1 MDFKRKKTKQTRI
14 WIFLLQETNAQLSM
28 MLKEREY
35 EMEAMKE
42 KVSSMTEIL
51 QQSEQVSWGKSR

>member
-1 MDFKRKKTKQTRI
+1 
-14 WIFLLQETNAQLSM
+14 M